1 LCASSDFEK
10 TLVSEGRRYKN
21 TSKYAKAWV
30 ADNPRR
36 KGKKLVYQ
44 LMIDGKLTYDINSAN
59 IEIEKANDRGQVADL
74 AIIGL
79 WFLALWRF

>member
-1 LCASSDFEK
+1 
-10 TLVSEGRRYKN
+10 
-21 TSKYAKAWV
+21 V